1 MRESGAGLQYL
12 MQIRQLWIQ
21 IQEVTLASIKS
32 RYRKTWAGFLW
43 VILNPILMFGVQS
56 LVFKK
61 FLRLDIP
68 DYFLF
73 LLGGLLPWIF
83 FTSTIQM
90 GTPVFVSQAHLLKSF
105 KINPWVI
112 LGSQVLD
119 SFVNFIAS
127 FILIMLPFY
136 LLSDKSILS
145 LLLLPVALIPLLVG
159 TLSITISLSVLNVFY
174 RDINFVM
181 SFIFSLLFFLTPIF
195 YPKEFVPENYQ
206 WMIDLNP
213 VLYFI
218 EPFRLII
225 HGPGMEQ
232 FFPVFLKSIAAGL
245 LFSLIAMFVWKRKQN
260 DFYRRL

>member
-1 MRESGAGLQYL
+1 MRETRPGLQYI
-12 MQIRQLWIQ
+12 MKIKQFWIQ
-21 IQEVTLASIKS
+21 ILELTLASIKS

-90 GTPVFVSQAHLLKSF
+90 GTPIFVAQAHLLKSF
-105 KINPWVI
+105 KINPWVV
-112 LGSQVLD
+112 LGAQVMD
-119 SFVNFIAS
+119 SFVNFVAS

-136 LLSDKSILS
+136 LFSDKSVLS
-145 LLLLPVALIPLLVG
+145 LFILPVALIPMLIG

-181 SFIFSLLFFLTPIF
+181 NFIFSLLFFLTPIF

-213 VLYFI
+213 ILYFI
-218 EPFRLII
+218 EPFRILI
-225 HGPGMEQ
+225 HGPGLEH
-232 FFPVFLKSIAAGL
+232 FFPVFLKSIAAAL
-245 LFSLIAMFVWKRKQN
+245 FFSLIAFFVWRNKQN
-260 DFYRRL
+260 EFYRRL